1 MRGLDCCG
9 PRKIKR
15 KKKKRA
21 GGPSEEREERKR
33 EVREKERVEW
43 ENKIG
48 KNKLK
53 INKNI
58 RRVVLQIRILI
69 KIFNG
74 HFELINVFWA

>member
-43 ENKIG
+43 GNKIG

-58 RRVVLQIRILI
+58 RRVLL
-69 KIFNG
+69 
-74 HFELINVFWA
+74 